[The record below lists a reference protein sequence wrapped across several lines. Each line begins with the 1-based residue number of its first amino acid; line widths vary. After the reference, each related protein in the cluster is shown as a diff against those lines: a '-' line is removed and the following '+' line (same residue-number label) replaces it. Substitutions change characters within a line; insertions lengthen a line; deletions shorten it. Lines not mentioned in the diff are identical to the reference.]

1 MTQEAE
7 RGGGARAASPAADAS
22 TGGLGSARMSPA
34 TPPDRPTGDG
44 AVPADGEGH
53 RDNPWIADLEWV
65 RIAHQ
70 DRGRRTQ
77 FRLLDALERLLNQ
90 RHLEDISVGDIVAE
104 ASSSVGAFYHHFP
117 DKHALVQAL
126 LERSAHEFRATCR
139 NAVDPER
146 WRDATILDVMQGY
159 LEFSLDE
166 NQQRSGIHRAERVLA
181 FRDPVVHT
189 RLQEKQRQLDEGVGA
204 LLLERVDEIGHP
216 NPTLAIPF
224 VLRQTRATFA
234 SYLAGAPDGTR
245 TPRESPAEFVAET
258 LRSIQGYLA
267 LSPTRRTT
275 S

>member
-1 MTQEAE
+1 
-7 RGGGARAASPAADAS
+7 
-22 TGGLGSARMSPA
+22 MSPA
-34 TPPDRPTGDG
+34 TPPDRPTGDRTES
-44 AVPADGEGH
+44 ADGGSH

-65 RIAHQ
+65 RFAHQ

-90 RHLEDISVGDIVAE
+90 RHVEDISVGDIVAE
-104 ASSSVGAFYHHFP
+104 AESSVGAFYHHFP

-146 WRDATILDVMQGY
+146 WRDATILDVMRGY
-159 LEFSLDE
+159 LEFSLDDS
-166 NQQRSGIHRAERVLA
+166 QQRSGVHRAERVLA
-181 FRDPVVHT
+181 YRDPIVHA
-189 RLQEKQRQLDEGVGA
+189 RLLEKQRQLDEGIGA
-204 LLLERVDEIGHP
+204 LLFERVDEIGHP
-216 NPTLAIPF
+216 DPTLAIPF
-224 VLRQTRATFA
+224 VLRQSRAAFA
-234 SYLAGAPDGTR
+234 SYIATGPDGTR

-267 LSPTRRTT
+267 LSPTRRTA